1 MPGAGFVPARAWAS
15 PDRSPRPD
23 GRGIVRPVARVFRV
37 RWCPGVGRRRRIP
50 SCDDVRPAV
59 GVRLR
64 PRVRRVVCASVGASS
79 SVGQSTRLISVGSE
93 VQVLPGPYRPVR
105 RGVCGGVAQP
115 GEHLL
120 CTQGVAGSNP
130 AVSTGVPRCA
140 GVRVGGRV
148 RRRGVFGPWI
158 GAVVLSG
165 TAAGSVGVAVRVRA
179 PVRSPPWC
187 GAVCRVRVVP
197 PCGARV
203 IFGQVNRVLVR
214 PWTRGTPR
222 GVSAPLAPCAL
233 GRSGVCPRVC
243 PPPRP
248 VFPSDRVSA
257 CAVVARVD
265 APPDGAG
272 VFRGV

>member
-130 AVSTGVPRCA
+130 AVSIRVPRLRVPRCA
-140 GVRVGGRV
+140 GVRVSGRV

-158 GAVVLSG
+158 GAVVLFGRRRRFGRGRGESSG
-165 TAAGSVGVAVRVRA
+165 S
-179 PVRSPPWC
+179 
-187 GAVCRVRVVP
+187 GAVASMVWGGVP
-197 PCGARV
+197 GPCGASVWGACDLWTSESGSGASLDARDAS
-203 IFGQVNRVLVR
+203 GCLR
-214 PWTRGTPR
+214 PPCAVCARAVGGVAP
-222 GVSAPLAPCAL
+222 GVSAAA
-233 GRSGVCPRVC
+233 SGVSV
-243 PPPRP
+243 
-248 VFPSDRVSA
+248 
-257 CAVVARVD
+257 
-265 APPDGAG
+265 
-272 VFRGV
+272 